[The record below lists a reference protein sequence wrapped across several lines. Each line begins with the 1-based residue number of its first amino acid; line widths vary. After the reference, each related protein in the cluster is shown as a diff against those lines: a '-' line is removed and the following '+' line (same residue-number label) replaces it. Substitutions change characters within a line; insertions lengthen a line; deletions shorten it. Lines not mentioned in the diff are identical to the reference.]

1 MILNVQHTNNTNQP
15 NPQQDTKGRGML
27 YDTDDKG

>member
-1 MILNVQHTNNTNQP
+1 MILFTHTTNTNQP
-15 NPQQDTKGRGML
+15 NPQQDCERGML

>member
-1 MILNVQHTNNTNQP
+1 MLLTINHTQDNQP
-15 NPQQDTKGRGML
+15 NPQQGIGGCMQ